1 MNITLRQLRA
11 FVAVAETGQ
20 FTKAAQRIHIT
31 QAALSMLIRDLE
43 EEVGLRL
50 FDRHTR
56 MVKLTQPGN
65 ELLGM
70 ARRVLTEVE
79 SAVQHSRDLTT
90 FQRGRVVIACG
101 TVLSTTLLIP
111 FLRQFQDRYPGI
123 RLELLDMAEQDI
135 HPRLS
140 SESIDFGL
148 GTKWIE
154 DDEVESQHLF
164 KDSYQALLPEG
175 HSLARAKSVKWAQL
189 VQFPFIALSSHSP
202 IHQGIARH
210 FASQNIHPPR
220 IQEVSFHT
228 TVLAMVRNGM
238 GLSVLPANTRALPES
253 AGIVFKPLAKPFLQR
268 EICLFQLGNRS
279 LSPACQLFKDEL
291 IQFTQQSG
299 KRLGKGD
306 GVTDSVLGGKGG

>member
-20 FTKAAQRIHIT
+20 FTKAAQHVHIT

-43 EEVGLRL
+43 EEIGLRL

-56 MVKLTQPGN
+56 MVKLTQPGS

-70 ARRVLTEVE
+70 ARRVLAEVE

-90 FQRGRVVIACG
+90 HQRGRVVIACG

-111 FLRQFQDRYPGI
+111 FMRKFQERYPGI
-123 RLELLDMAEQDI
+123 KLELLDMAEQDI

-154 DDEVESQHLF
+154 DDEIESQHLF
-164 KDSYQALLPEG
+164 DDNYQALLPPE
-175 HSLARAKSVKWAQL
+175 HPLTRNKTIKWTELAQY
-189 VQFPFIALSSHSP
+189 PFIALSSHSP
-202 IHQGIARH
+202 LHQEIARH
-210 FASQNIHPPR
+210 FASQNIDLPR

-253 AGIVFKPLAKPFLQR
+253 ASIVFKPLSKPVLNRQ
-268 EICLFQLGNRS
+268 ICLFQLGKRF
-279 LSPACQLFKDEL
+279 LSPASQLFKDEL
-291 IQFTQQSG
+291 IAFTHEFPDGLASAQSPI
-299 KRLGKGD
+299 
-306 GVTDSVLGGKGG
+306 SE